1 MTTDRDRS
9 IERLL
14 RSRLPSE
21 HKALDVDCP
30 DAETLAGLA
39 DDTLI
44 AVARH
49 EVEAHVADCHRCQ
62 MLMAAMVRSE
72 ASMDRSA
79 AEAAADAPSWRRRAL
94 NWLVPAAAAATA
106 IALWVIV
113 PGQRAPLPGGPTPER
128 QIAVSAPAVPPEA
141 PSSQTLQAPPE
152 TLRRESAS
160 APVDAR
166 ADAQAPAR
174 DASVGFERTAPAA
187 APAAAPVEESLKA
200 DIAAE
205 QPLGRA
211 AASQEARRENA
222 APEQE
227 QSVAGGR
234 QQEPSV
240 AGGRQQGQS
249 VAGGRQA
256 SGPGARGE
264 TATRQSADQQERVN
278 ESAKREASA
287 PAAPIAQFRTAAV
300 FDVVSPNPQ
309 IRWRIGPGPVVQ
321 YSADG
326 GASWAAQPT
335 GASADLSAGSA
346 PAPDVCWL
354 VGRGGLV
361 LRTTN
366 GGRQWQRAT
375 FPETVDVIAVTAST
389 GLDATVDLADGRRLR
404 TTDGGRTW
412 APVR

>member
-187 APAAAPVEESLKA
+187 APAAAPSVSRRLDSAQQSRIANA
-200 DIAAE
+200 DTFFIGTFHPQAGADASHRGGFPGFVRVTAGD
-205 QPLGRA
+205 QISFPDYPGNTMFNTLGNLRVNPRAGLLFVDFTTGDVLQLTGRA
-211 AASQEARRENA
+211 RVGDDFVVTFDLDEVRETRGATRLRFVLVEYSPAN
-222 APEQE
+222 
-227 QSVAGGR
+227 
-234 QQEPSV
+234 
-240 AGGRQQGQS
+240 
-249 VAGGRQA
+249 
-256 SGPGARGE
+256 PGASHR
-264 TATRQSADQQERVN
+264 
-278 ESAKREASA
+278 
-287 PAAPIAQFRTAAV
+287 
-300 FDVVSPNPQ
+300 
-309 IRWRIGPGPVVQ
+309 
-321 YSADG
+321 
-326 GASWAAQPT
+326 
-335 GASADLSAGSA
+335 
-346 PAPDVCWL
+346 
-354 VGRGGLV
+354 
-361 LRTTN
+361 
-366 GGRQWQRAT
+366 
-375 FPETVDVIAVTAST
+375 AVTPRS
-389 GLDATVDLADGRRLR
+389 RRHLKGTSR
-404 TTDGGRTW
+404 PRP
-412 APVR
+412 AKEKR